1 MPEFIKNSVA
11 TKVSFVI
18 SLMVILTSFVVGL
31 LFFYSSY
38 DGAREEALKS
48 ASLNSNLVSHFVT
61 EINEDFLEI
70 SKNIHE
76 LGKNENFNYRSLLR
90 ANENILGWQIYTK
103 NGNTLDSF
111 VRKGKTS
118 TQRYFDNKP
127 TILYRLSPNLSVLGP
142 DTIIIDKKS
151 KKVLILQI
159 KSRKKVYFIL
169 YDFSSKSKG
178 IDLLH
183 NEGKV
188 YFVFDKK
195 GRIIFHRNPEKMGS
209 SRSGIFYTLFEEVPE
224 VSLKE
229 IAELNKT
236 KSTTMIGPYRGN
248 SYAFSARLLKLPLLK
263 GNTQP
268 ALYSM
273 AGVLAEET
281 VNLQPLLQWDNHL
294 VGLVLLV
301 LFTYLGWLFTRYLFR
316 NLDEITEQAKL
327 FTQGEHDIDIKVK
340 SSDEIGILALTFQ
353 GMVRQVN
360 ERTRILRKSERRIRE
375 ARDQAEQALSSKS
388 HLLEDL
394 RRQKAEVERVSKDKD
409 DLLAIVSHD
418 LKNPLAVVETSM
430 DIILEEEKNRLSPMG
445 SDLVRRSKNSARIA
459 LNLITDLLDLARLEG
474 GIRLDFER
482 FSVDDMVDSVVD
494 SFYLKGKEKN
504 IEIEVKRKNHFDLI
518 ADYGRLIQVLSNI
531 LGNSFKFTPENGK
544 ISVVIDEYKTSHTF
558 EGSNRGLLITV
569 SDTGPGIPADKLDSI
584 FDKFSQA
591 RKKDREIGT
600 GLGLTICKNICELH
614 NGDISASSEPGKGA
628 TFTIKIPRLLNHEES
643 VEVTPKK
650 GQTVLIVN
658 DDERF
663 RKNLRSAFSQ
673 EGFNVLEAK
682 NGEEMFQVLN
692 NTFPQL
698 VLLDD
703 EMPVKNG
710 LECLEE
716 LKERKIANLP
726 IIYFSDKMTAQMN
739 EDWGAFVLDVLDHD
753 CDIKEVV
760 MRATSILRPDALTS
774 LDKKLDD
781 TKKTVLIVDDEEGI
795 RTLLYENFIF
805 LGYNCITAKN
815 GVEGLFLFQKYN
827 IDLVISDIRMSEVDG
842 LTLTKT
848 IKKEHSDIPVILMSA
863 NIDNISLGLSER
875 LGINKLFPKPFD
887 IDELNDYVKEVI
899 GDASLAGR
907 RRVLRKVGE
916 SQSEKEKPE
925 SEQAKKTECK
935 LDDQILL
942 VDDSEDMQTLF
953 RVLLRKEDYK
963 LKVADNGKEAVDI
976 FKKQKFKVIF
986 MDMNMPVMGGEEAA
1000 KLMREYEGSNGAR
1013 SSTHLVLLTAD
1024 QFEDE
1029 EEVKKLGFDSYIKKP
1044 LNKAK
1049 ILKEIENAESH

>member
-1 MPEFIKNSVA
+1 
-11 TKVSFVI
+11 
-18 SLMVILTSFVVGL
+18 
-31 LFFYSSY
+31 
-38 DGAREEALKS
+38 
-48 ASLNSNLVSHFVT
+48 
-61 EINEDFLEI
+61 
-70 SKNIHE
+70 
-76 LGKNENFNYRSLLR
+76 
-90 ANENILGWQIYTK
+90 
-103 NGNTLDSF
+103 
-111 VRKGKTS
+111 
-118 TQRYFDNKP
+118 
-127 TILYRLSPNLSVLGP
+127 
-142 DTIIIDKKS
+142 
-151 KKVLILQI
+151 
-159 KSRKKVYFIL
+159 
-169 YDFSSKSKG
+169 
-178 IDLLH
+178 
-183 NEGKV
+183 
-188 YFVFDKK
+188 
-195 GRIIFHRNPEKMGS
+195 MGS
-209 SRSGIFYTLFEEVPE
+209 VKSGIYYTLFEEISE
-224 VSLKE
+224 FSLS
-229 IAELNKT
+229 ELSSLSEEKSKT
-236 KSTTMIGPYRGN
+236 FLGPYRGQT
-248 SYAFSARLLKLPLLK
+248 YAFNARVFPLPADGSKEDNFLF
-263 GNTQP
+263 T
-268 ALYSM
+268 M
-273 AGVLAEET
+273 AAVVSDDRVDLG
-281 VNLQPLLQWDNHL
+281 PLFQWDNHL
-294 VGLVLLV
+294 AGVALLV

-327 FTQGEHDIDIKVK
+327 FTQGEHDIDIKVR

-360 ERTRILRKSERRIRE
+360 ERTRVLRKSERRIRE

-394 RRQKAEVERVSKDKD
+394 RSQKAEVERISKDKD

-445 SDLVRRSKNSARIA
+445 NDLVRRSKNSARIA

-482 FSVDDMVDSVVD
+482 FSVDDMIDSVVD

-504 IEIEVKRKNHFDLI
+504 IEIEVKKENDYDLI

-531 LGNSFKFTPENGK
+531 LGNSLKFTPENGK
-544 ISVVIDEYKTSHTF
+544 ITVNIEEYKTSHTF
-558 EGSNRGLLITV
+558 EGSNRGLLIRVT
-569 SDTGPGIPADKLDSI
+569 DTGPGIPLDKLDSI

-614 NGDISASSEPGKGA
+614 NGEITASSETGKGA
-628 TFTIKIPRLLNHEES
+628 TFVIKIPRLLNHEEKS
-643 VEVTPKK
+643 ENTPRK
-650 GQTVLIVN
+650 GQTVLVVN
-658 DDERF
+658 DDETF
-663 RKNLRSAFSQ
+663 RKNIRSAFSQ

-726 IIYFSDKMTAQMN
+726 IIYFSNTMN
-739 EDWGAFVLDVLDHD
+739 QETQNEWSNYLLDVLNYG
-753 CDIKEVV
+753 CDVKEVV
-760 MRATSILRPDALTS
+760 MRANTILRPDSLTS

-781 TKKTVLIVDDEEGI
+781 SKKTVLIVDDEEGI
-795 RTLLYENFIF
+795 RVLLHENFAF

-827 IDLVISDIRMSEVDG
+827 VDLVISDIRMSEVDG

-848 IKKEHSDIPVILMSA
+848 LKKEFPDIPIILMSA

-887 IDELNDYVKEVI
+887 IDELNEYVRETI
-899 GDASLAGR
+899 GEASLEGR
-907 RRVLRKVGE
+907 RKVLRKE
-916 SQSEKEKPE
+916 SFSFVPSEKEKKLNNTPKP
-925 SEQAKKTECK
+925 SELE
-935 LDDQILL
+935 DDQILL

-963 LKVADNGKEAVDI
+963 LKVAGNGKEAVDI
-976 FKKQKFKVIF
+976 FKKQNFKVIF
-986 MDMNMPVMGGEEAA
+986 MDMNMPIMGGEEAA
-1000 KLMREYEGSNGAR
+1000 KLMRDYEGENGSKKKA
-1013 SSTHLVLLTAD
+1013 HLVLLTAD
-1024 QFEDE
+1024 QFDDVED
-1029 EEVKKLGFDSYIKKP
+1029 VKKLGFNSYIKKP

-1049 ILKEIENAESH
+1049 ILKEIENA